1 MNIPSILV
9 VDDEPDNFDVIE
21 TLLSNQDYQ
30 LHYAANGQEALNILE
45 MINPDLILLDV
56 MMPNMD
62 GIEVCQKIKTDIQWK
77 AIPVIMVTALT
88 AKEDLARC
96 LEAGAD
102 DFVSKPIN
110 RIELLARIKSM
121 LRIKQQYDT
130 IQHFSVIQRN
140 TINIL
145 GQNLEELTSN
155 LATNLPHEL
164 NTPLTG
170 IMSIITL
177 LQCNLENM
185 NSVEIQDL
193 LSLANQSAHRLESL
207 TNKFLIYLEL
217 ELQTTQQ
224 KPMEIARTRVSSS
237 IFERKIKLYADD
249 FNRSSDLVFE
259 IEEANVCLSERYLFI
274 IFQELVDNAL
284 KFSQQGTKI
293 LVKTEV
299 RDKTLEISLQDQ
311 GRGMTTEQV
320 AKIGAF
326 MQFEKKVFAQP
337 GTGIGLKIVKKIVEL
352 AGGKFSITSVYQQET
367 LVKISLPIAIMPT

>member
-1 MNIPSILV
+1 
-9 VDDEPDNFDVIE
+9 
-21 TLLSNQDYQ
+21 
-30 LHYAANGQEALNILE
+30 

-77 AIPVIMVTALT
+77 AIPIIMVTALT

-164 NTPLTG
+164 NTPLAG
-170 IMSIITL
+170 IVSVIT
-177 LQCNLENM
+177 
-185 NSVEIQDL
+185 
-193 LSLANQSAHRLESL
+193 
-207 TNKFLIYLEL
+207 
-217 ELQTTQQ
+217 Q
-224 KPMEIARTRVSSS
+224 K
-237 IFERKIKLYADD
+237 
-249 FNRSSDLVFE
+249 
-259 IEEANVCLSERYLFI
+259 C
-274 IFQELVDNAL
+274 
-284 KFSQQGTKI
+284 
-293 LVKTEV
+293 
-299 RDKTLEISLQDQ
+299 
-311 GRGMTTEQV
+311 
-320 AKIGAF
+320 
-326 MQFEKKVFAQP
+326 
-337 GTGIGLKIVKKIVEL
+337 
-352 AGGKFSITSVYQQET
+352 
-367 LVKISLPIAIMPT
+367 

>member
-1 MNIPSILV
+1 MNISSILV

-30 LHYAANGQEALNILE
+30 LHYAANGQEALNSLE

-110 RIELLARIKSM
+110 RIELVARIKSM

-130 IQHFSVIQRN
+130 IQYFSVIQRN

>member
-1 MNIPSILV
+1 
-9 VDDEPDNFDVIE
+9 
-21 TLLSNQDYQ
+21 
-30 LHYAANGQEALNILE
+30 
-45 MINPDLILLDV
+45 
-56 MMPNMD
+56 
-62 GIEVCQKIKTDIQWK
+62 
-77 AIPVIMVTALT
+77 
-88 AKEDLARC
+88 
-96 LEAGAD
+96 
-102 DFVSKPIN
+102 
-110 RIELLARIKSM
+110 
-121 LRIKQQYDT
+121 
-130 IQHFSVIQRN
+130 
-140 TINIL
+140 
-145 GQNLEELTSN
+145 
-155 LATNLPHEL
+155 
-164 NTPLTG
+164 
-170 IMSIITL
+170 
-177 LQCNLENM
+177 
-185 NSVEIQDL
+185 
-193 LSLANQSAHRLESL
+193 
-207 TNKFLIYLEL
+207 
-217 ELQTTQQ
+217 
-224 KPMEIARTRVSSS
+224 MEIARTRVSSS